1 MALEAAHA
9 RATRVP
15 NEGLRAQELTCDK
28 ILGIGC
34 QDTSGRNKGK
44 GLEMSVSA
52 IGSAP
57 VMPMSSERAEGAG
70 PDHDGDSDDAAV
82 QAPVQAAPAPGTGV
96 IVNKTA

>member
-1 MALEAAHA
+1 
-9 RATRVP
+9 
-15 NEGLRAQELTCDK
+15 
-28 ILGIGC
+28 
-34 QDTSGRNKGK
+34 
-44 GLEMSVSA
+44 MSVSA